1 MGSRKCKLLGDG
13 PAATLRL
20 PITYFAHKTT
30 IVPDALVATVIALL
44 NVATERGGS
53 AELDR
58 AHDAMLRRGQHRG
71 MSLTIGF
78 AVAAEHI
85 RHFQPKAG
93 HLCESQKC
101 FGGVGFGSE
110 IGRGRR
116 SSGLEVEQTLLVAI
130 RRYRAVVAKL
140 RWPSKS

>member
-1 MGSRKCKLLGDG
+1 M
-13 PAATLRL
+13 
-20 PITYFAHKTT
+20 
-30 IVPDALVATVIALL
+30 IALL
-44 NVATERGGS
+44 NVTTERRRS

-58 AHDAMLRRGQHRG
+58 AHDAMLRRGQQSA
-71 MSLTIGF
+71 MMLTIGLT
-78 AVAAEHI
+78 VAAEHI
-85 RHFQPKAG
+85 RHFQAEAG

-116 SSGLEVEQTLLVAI
+116 SSGLEVEQTLVVAI

-140 RWPSKS
+140 RCPSSS